1 MAQIHCL
8 SSVGIQF
15 LNQLLDHR
23 VDFGLEV
30 DHRIHGISAC
40 HQLSLVGVDSFVTLS
55 GQIEWSIAL
64 DDTVASGLVESVPYL
79 FVILSVSSSRKSIH
93 ALAKHTVDSPEC
105 VLIPNTPV
113 IFKKN

>member
-15 LNQLLDHR
+15 LNQLLVYR
-23 VDFGLEV
+23 VDFGLEW
-30 DHRIHGISAC
+30 DHRIHGISTC

-64 DDTVASGLVESVPYL
+64 DDTVASGLVESIPCL
-79 FVILSVSSSRKSIH
+79 FVILSVGFFQEVYSCSRKASI
-93 ALAKHTVDSPEC
+93 L
-105 VLIPNTPV
+105 
-113 IFKKN
+113 